1 MGDIDKLIDNYRQQI
16 SDLVTEMEHLERAG
30 DMIIQ
35 QIDNIDNLVDSEG
48 NDPTSVAE
56 PVLAEQRKDQLLED
70 IETITKRYMEL
81 EDTKNKLINHLRS
94 LASRIG
100 TRRGGKKI

>member
-35 QIDNIDNLVDSEG
+35 QIDNINNLVDSEG
-48 NDPTSVAE
+48 NGPTSVAE

-70 IETITKRYMEL
+70 IE
-81 EDTKNKLINHLRS
+81 N
-94 LASRIG
+94 A
-100 TRRGGKKI
+100 